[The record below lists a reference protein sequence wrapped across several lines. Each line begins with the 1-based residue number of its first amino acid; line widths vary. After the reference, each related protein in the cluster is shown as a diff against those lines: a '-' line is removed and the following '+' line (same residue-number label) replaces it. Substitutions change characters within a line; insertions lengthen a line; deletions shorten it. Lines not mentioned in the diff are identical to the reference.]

1 MIASIARR
9 VVVVSDPQHRY
20 IFRMS
25 LFNAP
30 PAGRFRRR
38 LAGATLCFLALIGST
53 GLRAADDAITRPPEL
68 ERDVRFWIRV
78 YTEVTTNEGFLHD
91 EHNLGVVYQAVHFD
105 PDAPAARRREQLD
118 GLRDHYRDVL
128 RRLAAGA
135 DDLTADEQ
143 RLRVA
148 FGSEASPSR
157 FEQAANEIRFQLGQA
172 DRFREGLVRSGAW
185 EAHIA
190 DTLANLGLP
199 PEISALPH
207 VESSF
212 NPAAYSKV
220 GAAGLWQFM
229 RSTGRR
235 FLRIDDAVDERMDP
249 FRATEA
255 AAQLLDFNYRLLG
268 TWPLALTAY
277 NHGAAG
283 MRRARD
289 SLGTSDI
296 VKIVRQHKS
305 PTFGFA
311 SRNFYVSFLAA
322 LEIDR
327 NPERYF
333 GPIERRPETH
343 FREVEIPAFVPVA
356 ALERVTKID
365 RSRLEALNPALLPA
379 VWKGQRRVPQGY
391 RLRLPDEGTE
401 WTTEKLAARLAPAER
416 YAGQPR
422 PTIYRV
428 RDGETLASIARAQG
442 FGVEEIAALNGLK
455 AGARLKTGRPLR
467 LPESAPLAA
476 VARAEPEPSKG
487 GSPDE
492 SVYVVRSGD
501 VLSDI
506 ATRVGVPLATLVSA
520 NQLKNPDSLYEG
532 QRLRLAAGSRAE
544 EAPTPAVVEK
554 ELLSERQAESR
565 AAASA
570 DVTGAAI
577 AQASDP
583 VDYSVAA
590 DGSVRVA
597 AAETLGH
604 FADWL
609 HVSAARL
616 RELNGMKPSG
626 VVVMGRKIR
635 LDFAKVGKADFEQ
648 RRHEYHQ
655 QLQAAFFAGHRI
667 VGTQIYVSRRG
678 DSLWAVTQRF
688 AKLPVWLLQQYN
700 PDVDFSDLK
709 SGVQIVVPKVEQ
721 VPVV

>member
-1 MIASIARR
+1 MAAN
-9 VVVVSDPQHRY
+9 P
-20 IFRMS
+20 
-25 LFNAP
+25 AP
-30 PAGRFRRR
+30 RAGRFRHR
-38 LAGATLCFLALIGST
+38 LACAMLCLVALIGST
-53 GLRAADDAITRPPEL
+53 GIPAASEAIPRPPEL

-91 EHNLGVVYQAVHFD
+91 EHNLGVIYQAVHFE
-105 PDAPAARRREQLD
+105 PDASAARRREQLD
-118 GLRDHYRDVL
+118 GLREHIRDQL

-135 DDLTADEQ
+135 ADLTADEQ
-143 RLRVA
+143 RIRAA
-148 FGSEASPSR
+148 FGSEASPAR
-157 FEQAANEIRFQLGQA
+157 FEQAASEIRFQLGQA
-172 DRFREGLVRSGAW
+172 DRFREGLERSGAW

-289 SLGTSDI
+289 GLGTSDI
-296 VKIVRQHKS
+296 VTILRQNKS

-327 NPERYF
+327 NPEKYF
-333 GPIERRPETH
+333 GALERRPETH
-343 FREVEIPAFVPVA
+343 FREVEMPAYVPVA
-356 ALERVTKID
+356 ALERVLKVDAT
-365 RSRLEALNPALLPA
+365 RLEALNPALLPA

-391 RLRLPDEGTE
+391 RLRLPDEGTA
-401 WTTEKLAARLAPAER
+401 WTSEKLAARLAQSER
-416 YAGQPR
+416 FAGQPR
-422 PTIYRV
+422 PNLYRV
-428 RDGETLASIARAQG
+428 KNGETLATIARAQG
-442 FGVEEIAALNGLK
+442 FSVAEVAALNGLK
-455 AGARLKTGRPLR
+455 AGARLKNGRTLK
-467 LPESAPLAA
+467 LPEAAPQPVLHAEA
-476 VARAEPEPSKG
+476 DRARTRGA
-487 GSPDE
+487 DE
-492 SVYVVRSGD
+492 KVYVVRSGD
-501 VLSDI
+501 TLNDI
-506 ATRVGVPLATLVSA
+506 AARVGVPLATLVTV
-520 NQLKNPDSLYEG
+520 NRLEHPDSLYEG
-532 QRLRLAAGSRAE
+532 QRLQLAGGGKADP
-544 EAPTPAVVEK
+544 APPPVVADK
-554 ELLSERQAESR
+554 ELLSEKQAETR

-583 VDYSVAA
+583 VDYSVGA

-604 FADWL
+604 YADWL

-616 RELNGMKPSG
+616 RELNGMKPTG
-626 VVVMGRKIR
+626 AVVMGRALR
-635 LDFAKVGKADFEQ
+635 LDFGKVAKADFEQ
-648 RRHEYHQ
+648 RRREYHQ

-667 VGTQIYVSRRG
+667 VGTQIYVSRHG

-688 AKLPVWLLQQYN
+688 SGLPVWLLQQYN
-700 PDVDFSDLK
+700 PDLDFSDLK
-709 SGVQIVVPKVEQ
+709 AGVQIVVPKVEE
-721 VPVV
+721 V